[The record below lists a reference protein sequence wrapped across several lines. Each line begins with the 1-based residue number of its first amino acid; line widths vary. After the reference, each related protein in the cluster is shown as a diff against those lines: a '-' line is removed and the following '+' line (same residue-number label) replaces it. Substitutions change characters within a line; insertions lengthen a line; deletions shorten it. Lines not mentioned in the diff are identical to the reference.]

1 MAMTWIGYTVTKK
14 WPWKFKASEVRY
26 VSATV
31 KRLILAKLRA
41 HEVEG
46 NVHSNWLTGLSAGSS
61 AVPGV
66 SQQP

>member
-1 MAMTWIGYTVTKK
+1 MEIN
-14 WPWKFKASEVRY
+14 ASYVRY

-31 KRLILAKLRA
+31 KSLILAKLRA

-46 NVHSNWLTGLSAGSS
+46 NVHSNWLTGLRAGSS